1 MKSEESSILFQ
12 KRVINLFNTQD
23 FGALVD
29 FGAFG
34 DFVALVDFGA
44 FTSVDVRRNLT
55 HFVEASTGN
64 FVTLPSTKKI
74 HD

>member
-1 MKSEESSILFQ
+1 M
-12 KRVINLFNTQD
+12 
-23 FGALVD
+23 VD